1 MAAGQGKEIP
11 DDKKAVVIAAL
22 LTGQGVNQVAAAYKV
37 PKSSVSRLKKLIP
50 KEKLE
55 QVGTQKGENI
65 ADLIAKNLESSFAAI
80 QNILDQT
87 GNAEWLNKQP
97 ASDLATFLGVT
108 SDKVF
113 RVLEAIENAQG
124 DAPEAD

>member
-50 KEKLE
+50 QEKLE